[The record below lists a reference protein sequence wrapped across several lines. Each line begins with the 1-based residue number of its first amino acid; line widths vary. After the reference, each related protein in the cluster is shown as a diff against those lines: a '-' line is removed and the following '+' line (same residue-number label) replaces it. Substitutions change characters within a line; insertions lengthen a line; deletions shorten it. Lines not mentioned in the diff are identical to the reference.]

1 MLRFPGYD
9 FLNVFSVRFFGILS
23 YRIRYRPRCLFLNF
37 GRGRFNRL
45 SLIGT
50 ALLMRG
56 NVELGDFARRE

>member
-9 FLNVFSVRFFGILS
+9 FLNVFSVRFLGILPC
-23 YRIRYRPRCLFLNF
+23 RIRCRPCCLFLNF